1 MLIVS
6 VIVILFFSVLSRLV
20 EKYKQGIVPFGK
32 KYKAFFPLINYPVD
46 LSCLLVFPGDQL
58 IDRMSENTSSFYRT
72 IIHAAPAEPAFVRKG
87 DQRMLAFFRVRH
99 QNIRPAYLNA
109 CIAAD
114 TLVRKNNWRRRN
126 IVSAD
131 KSITSHDCTS
141 LSLQQFSS

>member
-1 MLIVS
+1 MPACVITIV
-6 VIVILFFSVLSRLV
+6 LFTFIPYLG
-20 EKYKQGIVPFGK
+20 KNHKQGTGQFGK
-32 KYKAFFPLINYPVD
+32 THKDNFSLINNSVY
-46 LSCLLVFPGDQL
+46 LSCFLVFPGDQL
-58 IDRMSENTSSFYRT
+58 IDRVSENTSSFYRT
-72 IIHAAPAEPAFVRKG
+72 VIHTAPAEPAFVRKG

-99 QNIRPAYLNA
+99 QHIRPAHLNA